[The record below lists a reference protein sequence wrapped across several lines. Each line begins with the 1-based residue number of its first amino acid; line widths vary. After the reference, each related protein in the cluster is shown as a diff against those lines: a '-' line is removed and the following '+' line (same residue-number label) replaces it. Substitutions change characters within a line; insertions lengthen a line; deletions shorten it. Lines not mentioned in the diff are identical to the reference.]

1 VSAIAAGAFGLGF
14 ALGAAPGPVQLLIL
28 SETSRGGF
36 ARGLRVML
44 GANGTLFVVLLALA
58 FGLSRIEPGEAAL
71 DVLRVAG
78 GGFLIYLG
86 VVELRGV
93 LAAAPVTTGEAGRR
107 ELGPTARGVV
117 SVILNPGAWIF
128 FGTTA
133 TAVVAQATATQGR
146 DAALLAA
153 AAMTLGVSCSDLTFS
168 LLGSGGRRLVGD
180 RGLRW
185 IRAGLAVALA
195 GIGVWFVLEG
205 PAGPT
210 SA

>member
-1 VSAIAAGAFGLGF
+1 
-14 ALGAAPGPVQLLIL
+14 
-28 SETSRGGF
+28 
-36 ARGLRVML
+36 
-44 GANGTLFVVLLALA
+44 
-58 FGLSRIEPGEAAL
+58 
-71 DVLRVAG
+71 
-78 GGFLIYLG
+78 
-86 VVELRGV
+86 V

-133 TAVVAQATATQGR
+133 TAVVAQATAAQGR

-168 LLGSGGRRLVGD
+168 LIGSGGRRVVGD

-185 IRAGLAVALA
+185 IRAALAVALA
-195 GIGVWFVLEG
+195 GIGVWFVLQG
-205 PAGPT
+205 LAG
-210 SA
+210 